1 MPVPDPDPQ
10 KRGGG
15 RSPKK
20 FFGPFGP
27 QFGLKIRGGGADP
40 RAPPLDPALNA
51 THWVNLFPVDNAFGF
66 PNT

>member
-1 MPVPDPDPQ
+1 MPVPGPDPQ

-15 RSPKK
+15 RSPKI
-20 FFGPFGP
+20 FFA
-27 QFGLKIRGGGADP
+27 LWASVWSKNKGGGADP